1 MMTETGII
9 GMRAGGGKSS
19 TPSSIFWQD
28 GLPSGAS
35 SGAVGRHLT
44 GTGQHFPDLCC
55 RQGRS
60 AALQCMTPSG
70 GGRRPP

>member
-9 GMRAGGGKSS
+9 GMRAGGREEFN
-19 TPSSIFWQD
+19 PQQH
-28 GLPSGAS
+28 LL
-35 SGAVGRHLT
+35 GRTVYRPGHHPGQWGGHLT

-60 AALQCMTPSG
+60 AALQ
-70 GGRRPP
+70 